1 MSSSQK
7 TFAENA
13 VSVSG
18 KSNGNARSSNEC
30 LHQSLVQ
37 DTMTFF
43 TSVRWTT
50 TGDVVDEAMSSFY
63 QTYNPAGN
71 LTKKTITVP

>member
-37 DTMTFF
+37 DTMMFF